1 MAELPL
7 KKLRDEIQELDREL
21 NYLLPKELGKA
32 RAHGDLSENAEYSAA
47 KERQRYVSA
56 RLGQLR
62 KRLADLSLVNVANI
76 PHDRVGLGSTV
87 KLFDLER
94 ETETTYKLV
103 MSEEADFPKGLI
115 STTSPIGR
123 ALLGKEAGDPIKVA
137 TLSGPR
143 EFEIIEFRTIH
154 EDA

>member
-7 KKLRDEIQELDREL
+7 KKLKDEVRELDREL
-21 NYLLPKELGKA
+21 NLVLPKELKKA

-47 KERQRYVSA
+47 KERQRFVSA

-76 PHDRVGLGSTV
+76 PRDRVGFGSTV
-87 KLFDLER
+87 KLYDLER
-94 ETETTYKLV
+94 EAETTYKLV
-103 MSEEADFPKGLI
+103 MSEESDFAKGLL

-123 ALLGKEAGDPIKVA
+123 ALMGKEAGDSVKVA
-137 TLSGPR
+137 TPSGPR
-143 EFEIIEFRTIH
+143 EFEILEFRTIH
-154 EDA
+154 KDA

>member
-7 KKLRDEIQELDREL
+7 KKLKDEVRELDREL
-21 NYLLPKELGKA
+21 NLVLPKELKKA

-47 KERQRYVSA
+47 KERQRFVSA

-76 PHDRVGLGSTV
+76 PRDRVGFGSTV
-87 KLFDLER
+87 KLYDLER

-103 MSEEADFPKGLI
+103 MSEESDFAKGLL

-123 ALLGKEAGDPIKVA
+123 ALMGKEAGDSVKVA
-137 TLSGPR
+137 TPSGPR
-143 EFEIIEFRTIH
+143 EFEILEFRTIH

>member
-7 KKLRDEIQELDREL
+7 KKLKDEVRELDREL
-21 NYLLPKELGKA
+21 NFVLPKELKKA

-47 KERQRYVSA
+47 KERQRFVSA

-76 PHDRVGLGSTV
+76 PRDRVGFGSTV
-87 KLFDLER
+87 KLYDLER
-94 ETETTYKLV
+94 EAETTYKLV
-103 MSEEADFPKGLI
+103 MSEESDFAKGLI

-123 ALLGKEAGDPIKVA
+123 ALMGKEAGDSVKVA
-137 TLSGPR
+137 TPSGLR
-143 EFEIIEFRTIH
+143 EFEILEFRTIH